1 MFIRIV
7 RLKEFD
13 QYLMSGLLLILLMF
27 FFQAEELSS
36 MLAIYVGLI
45 IAKSNNE

>member
-13 QYLMSGLLLILLMF
+13 QYLMSGLLLILAI